1 MAAGQIDPKIHELMS
16 SFDPESDGI
25 PLWASDEQLWAQAEQ
40 AVDPSGAGA
49 TMPQP
54 WLVVALTYKALGGAI
69 DEQAAQ
75 QAAATPVGAAP
86 GAPAHHVAPA
96 HTAQTSAAPVSGA

>member
-16 SFDPESDGI
+16 SFDPASDGI
-25 PLWASDEQLWAQAEQ
+25 PEWATNEQLWAQAEQ

-49 TMPQP
+49 TMQQP
-54 WLVVALTYKALGGAI
+54 WLVVALTYKALGGTI

-75 QAAATPVGAAP
+75 QAAAVPVGASP

-96 HTAQTSAAPVSGA
+96 HTPGAAAAPVSGA